1 MLLGISGKT
10 GSGKNLAASFLEGKG
25 WRSLDL
31 DVVAHEILNMNAS
44 LIEEEFGPDI
54 VDDKGEVNRRIL
66 GLRVFNQPELLQKLE
81 LITYPLIEK
90 KTDEWI
96 AENLVVPAAIHAVNL
111 HRISNLQRFNAFIW
125 VYSPRAIR
133 RKRVIA
139 REGRPWKDLKGR
151 FKSQNGLNSK
161 LYSPYAET
169 YRVGNSG
176 KPEQLESRLEEILR
190 QIEG

>member
-10 GSGKNLAASFLEGKG
+10 GSGKNLVASFLERKG

-44 LIEEEFGPDI
+44 LIEEEFGPGI
-54 VDDKGEVNRRIL
+54 VDDRGEVNRRIL
-66 GLRVFNQPELLQKLE
+66 GLRVFNQPERLQKLE

-90 KTDEWI
+90 KADEWI
-96 AENLVVPAAIHAVNL
+96 AENSMISAAIHAVNL
-111 HRISNLQRFNAFIW
+111 HRINNLQRFNAFIW
-125 VYSPRAIR
+125 VYSFRSIR

-139 REGRPWKDLKGR
+139 RDDRPWKDLKGR

-176 KPEQLESRLEEILR
+176 KPEQLESRLEEVLR